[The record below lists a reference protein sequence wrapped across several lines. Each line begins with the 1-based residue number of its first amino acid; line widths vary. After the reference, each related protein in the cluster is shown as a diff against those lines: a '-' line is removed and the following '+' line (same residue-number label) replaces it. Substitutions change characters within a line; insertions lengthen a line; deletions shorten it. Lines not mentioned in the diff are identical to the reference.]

1 MNRVKSLA
9 ATFLSAAVLF
19 PASLQAMEIRQFD
32 KMADRDQAEYLGLL
46 VQGAEKGLIDQGRTD
61 LAAKVDQLFTKTP
74 PGDRMPLGMTE
85 FDRNLAIVRL
95 DDANNAEK
103 HPNDPR
109 SEVEDVMAITLE
121 NNHVPLPDSFFTV
134 AKHFKP
140 RYPPQDKKK

>member
-85 FDRNLAIVRL
+85 FERNLAIVRL